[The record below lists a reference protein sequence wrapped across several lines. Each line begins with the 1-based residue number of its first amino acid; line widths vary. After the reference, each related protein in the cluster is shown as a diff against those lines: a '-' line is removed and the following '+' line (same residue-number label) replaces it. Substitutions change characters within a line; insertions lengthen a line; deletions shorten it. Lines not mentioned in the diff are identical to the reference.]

1 MKPTFFTT
9 AGRAPF
15 IPDLG
20 EPAGDDENE
29 FVSHKSPFVMLC
41 RRCLTGRIQLGLISS
56 FLCLIHLWLSQLV
69 MGTMSKRVSYSIYI
83 PALPT
88 SENPPVP
95 FSFAQRACAQFAQLG
110 KKHF

>member
-1 MKPTFFTT
+1 
-9 AGRAPF
+9 
-15 IPDLG
+15 
-20 EPAGDDENE
+20 
-29 FVSHKSPFVMLC
+29 
-41 RRCLTGRIQLGLISS
+41 
-56 FLCLIHLWLSQLV
+56 